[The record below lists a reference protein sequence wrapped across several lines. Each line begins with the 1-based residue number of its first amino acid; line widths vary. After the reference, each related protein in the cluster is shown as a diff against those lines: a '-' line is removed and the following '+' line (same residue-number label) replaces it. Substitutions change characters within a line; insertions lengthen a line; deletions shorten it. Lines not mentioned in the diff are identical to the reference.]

1 MADEARERAEKRV
14 GELKGFYTNLITYV
28 VMNIILF
35 IINWIT
41 SPDHWWFWWVTV
53 FWGIA
58 VLIHGVTVFT
68 SGKFSKDWEE
78 KKTQEL
84 MDKEKQEKK

>member
-1 MADEARERAEKRV
+1 MADEARKRAEKRV

-28 VMNIILF
+28 VMNVVLF
-35 IINWIT
+35 VINLVT
-41 SPDHWWFWWVTV
+41 SPGHWWFYWVTI

-68 SGKFSKDWEE
+68 GGTLSKGWEE

-84 MDKEKQEKK
+84 MDKEKEEK